1 MKWNNVQVLVH
12 ADYNIS
18 NSKVA
23 IVHPGVTIK
32 KISKFEN
39 QKYIAIDLSIAAN
52 AKVGEVKINFTQ
64 DGKTQSIFWPL
75 DNSAR
80 EIAHSMHRE

>member
-1 MKWNNVQVLVH
+1 MKKNIAFIIFFFIVSTVFAQVINLYPTNWWVGMKWNNVQVLVH

-32 KISKFEN
+32 KISKFETKN
-39 QKYIAIDLSIAAN
+39 TLPLTFLLLQTQK
-52 AKVGEVKINFTQ
+52 
-64 DGKTQSIFWPL
+64 
-75 DNSAR
+75 
-80 EIAHSMHRE
+80 